1 MEMTVRMP
9 ANYNVLSENEMTYV
23 TGGAIDFG
31 NIAIG
36 TMVGTGVA
44 SWILTG
50 VMVVNWLD
58 MLGGARNWMAA
69 NKTND
74 LVTNLENGVKAW
86 VDYTSASAWNAVRSI
101 AATITAIGGMVPVGS
116 VFIPYGLIGTAAALL
131 TA

>member
-9 ANYNVLSENEMTYV
+9 ANYNLMTEEEMTYT
-23 TGGAIDFG
+23 TGGVDFG

-58 MLGGARNWMAA
+58 MLGGARNWVAA

-74 LVTNLENGVKAW
+74 LVTNIENGVKAW

-101 AATITAIGGMVPVGS
+101 AATITAIGGTVLIGGVG
-116 VFIPYGLIGTAAALL
+116 IPYGLIGTAAALI

>member
-9 ANYNVLSENEMTYV
+9 ANYNLMTEDEMTYT
-23 TGGAIDFG
+23 TGGVDFG

-44 SWILTG
+44 GWILSG

-58 MLGGARNWMAA
+58 MLGGARNWVGA
-69 NKTND
+69 NKSND
-74 LVTNLENGVKAW
+74 LVTNIENGIKVW
-86 VDYTSASAWNAVRSI
+86 VDYTSSSAWNAVRSI
-101 AATITAIGGMVPVGS
+101 AATITAIGGTVLIGGVG
-116 VFIPYGLIGTAAALL
+116 IPYGLIGTAAALI

>member
-9 ANYNVLSENEMTYV
+9 ANYNLMTEDEMTYT
-23 TGGAIDFG
+23 TGGVDFG

-58 MLGGARNWMAA
+58 MLGGARNWVAA
-69 NKTND
+69 NKSND
-74 LVTNLENGVKAW
+74 LVTNIENGVKAW
-86 VDYTSASAWNAVRSI
+86 VDYTSSSPWNAVRSI
-101 AATITAIGGMVPVGS
+101 AATITAIGGTVLIGGVG
-116 VFIPYGLIGTAAALL
+116 IPYGLIGTAAALI

>member
-9 ANYNVLSENEMTYV
+9 ANYNLMTEDEMTYT
-23 TGGAIDFG
+23 TGGADFG

-58 MLGGARNWMAA
+58 MLGGARNWVAA
-69 NKTND
+69 NKSND
-74 LVTNLENGVKAW
+74 LVTNIENGVKAW
-86 VDYTSASAWNAVRSI
+86 VDYTSSSAWNAVRSI
-101 AATITAIGGMVPVGS
+101 AATITAIGGTVLIGGVG
-116 VFIPYGLIGTAAALL
+116 IPYGLIGTAAALI

>member
-1 MEMTVRMP
+1 MEMNVRMP
-9 ANYNVLSENEMTYV
+9 ANYNVMNEEEMTYT
-23 TGGAIDFG
+23 TGGVDFS
-31 NIAIG
+31 NIVVS

-44 SWILTG
+44 GWIFTG
-50 VMVVNWLD
+50 VMVINWLD
-58 MLGGARNWMAA
+58 MLGGARNWVAA

>member
-1 MEMTVRMP
+1 MEMNVRMP
-9 ANYNVLSENEMTYV
+9 ANYNVMNEEEMTYT
-23 TGGAIDFG
+23 TGGAIDLGVFYLAG
-31 NIAIG
+31 D
-36 TMVGTGVA
+36 VA

-58 MLGGARNWMAA
+58 MLGGARNWVAA

-116 VFIPYGLIGTAAALL
+116 VFIPYGLIGTAAALI